1 VVLQLDRPTFC
12 DDFDALPAFVPTPQ
26 DAPDPELSQPVF
38 SDESGRR
45 AVLMKWA
52 GWGILAFGVL
62 LCAALTLTLR
72 VHIPLPGHGTGF
84 QQSSGGHISPVPS
97 DRSSATAAST
107 DRAGDT
113 GKTAATDRRAQ
124 TEPTSVATS
133 ATEAAVRLPAAA
145 SPAPTLL
152 PSASASRQSGSPPAN
167 GKPHTEKT
175 RNPRAATPNPHSHG
189 RNG

>member
-26 DAPDPELSQPVF
+26 EAPDPQLSQPVF

-72 VHIPLPGHGTGF
+72 VHIPLPGHDTGF
-84 QQSSGGHISPVPS
+84 QQSSGGHVSAVPL
-97 DRSSATAAST
+97 DRSSATAAT
-107 DRAGDT
+107 TERAGDT
-113 GKTAATDRRAQ
+113 GKTAAADRRAQ
-124 TEPTSVATS
+124 AELTSVATS
-133 ATEAAVRLPAAA
+133 ATEAATRLPSAA
-145 SPAPTLL
+145 SAAPTVL
-152 PSASASRQSGSPPAN
+152 PSASASRPSGAPPATA
-167 GKPHTEKT
+167 KPHTEKT